1 MPKKEVLIPAL
12 GESVSEATFEKI
24 IAPEGSYVNEDDPIV
39 ELGSEKASVEVPA
52 VASGV
57 ISYSANVGDTLKV
70 DDVIAH
76 IDTDAKKEEKAPP
89 APEEKREESVSKPVE
104 KVKSVQEAPKDKIDE
119 DSTGVRI
126 SPDEHLESLTR
137 EKPSVKEPKKIQVAE
152 EKIVEQRREPM
163 TRLRKTIAK
172 RLVQVKNETAMLTT
186 FNEVDMSAIMAIRS
200 REKEAFLKKYGAK
213 LTFMPFFIKAC
224 ISALKEYPDVNAF
237 IDGEDIV
244 YNEGTH
250 IGIAVSTPSGLVV
263 PVMKNADQMTF
274 PQMTQNL
281 VELATKARDRK
292 LSISDMSGGT
302 FTITNGGVF
311 GSMLSTPI
319 LNPPQSAILGMHNI
333 VERAVVIDGKIEI
346 RPIMYLALSYDHRII
361 DGKDSVTF
369 LVHLK
374 NMLEDPTRFLLHE

>member
-119 DSTGVRI
+119 DSTGARI

-163 TRLRKTIAK
+163 TRLRKTI
-172 RLVQVKNETAMLTT
+172 
-186 FNEVDMSAIMAIRS
+186 
-200 REKEAFLKKYGAK
+200 
-213 LTFMPFFIKAC
+213 
-224 ISALKEYPDVNAF
+224 ALKEYPDVNAF